1 MITDKDVQKLT
12 DELVKAITEIIGNWG
27 EKLQESIEKLH
38 INHQEILDDHEKR
51 ITRLEEKK
59 VN

>member
-1 MITDKDVQKLT
+1 
-12 DELVKAITEIIGNWG
+12 LVKAITEIIGNWG